1 MVNLSKAVI
10 LNIKSHYNDDFYSC
24 KKQDGFN
31 CVTYL
36 SREEAVEKSV
46 DNTIIGYTK
55 YRPGSTGLYNYDGE
69 INDDKLPILME
80 ALNNHKGPIWSGVLS
95 FLPEYAQGRLETP
108 EDAYK
113 LMIENFPNMF
123 KKLGLLTDNV
133 NTFISLHKNTLH
145 PHIHFIFWEEEKLK
159 VNGKGEHCFSSAIFS
174 KSQLVKAHDYIID
187 SLEKKPFVKELI
199 ESRGR
204 CIAGISRL
212 SKEMELLDDFMI
224 TEKQLSKDHSW
235 NYMEL
240 EPKDKKIIN
249 ELTKHFFDWNY
260 SNNSPYIQF
269 SYNAFERA
277 KQELKYHNYPPE
289 RANKELTAHYNN
301 HMADLHK
308 RCGNKILKFMKTI
321 KEDMCKN
328 ELKNYFKGRDI
339 LNKKTITKVDVKRGK
354 WEERRKEVHKTNDA
368 CCKLFETLVKG
379 FKGILQEIAY
389 NDENKGNAKRHYWHE
404 ELDDTLEYEGYYLSD
419 NYYYNLMKKK
429 REREMEQ

>member
-419 NYYYNLMKKK
+419 NDYYNLMKKK